1 MALTLASSESRL
13 SGTVSSALSLAL
25 TGVEQGAVAAGL
37 PSDSA
42 RAFARQALLGTALLL
57 SDESD
62 SPAAL
67 KDRVASPGGTTIA
80 GLAVL
85 EEEGVRGTLLRSVE
99 RSILDEA
106 EGRGK

>member
-1 MALTLASSESRL
+1 M
-13 SGTVSSALSLAL
+13 LAL
-25 TGVEQGAVAAGL
+25 TGVAEGASAAGL
-37 PSDSA
+37 SRDSA
-42 RAFARQALLGTALLL
+42 LPLCRQALMGTALMLGDH
-57 SDESD
+57 DE

-99 RSILDEA
+99 RSILDKP
-106 EGRGK
+106 EGRS